1 MAEISN
7 IRSVKGMHDLLP
19 ASSRVFSRI
28 EAEMRRVFSQYG
40 FSEIRTPVVE
50 ETRLF
55 SRGIGEETDIV
66 AKEMYTFLDRD
77 GTSLSLRP
85 ENTASAVRAYI
96 EHGMAVSD
104 PVARW
109 YYAGP
114 MFRHER
120 AQKGRYRQFHQIGAE
135 IFGISDAAADAEL
148 MHMLMDFAAAV
159 GVSGG
164 RLGIN
169 SLGCAACR
177 PAYREALKSF
187 AVGVRERLCEDCGR
201 RIETNPLRVLD
212 CKKEPCR
219 AATENAPASA
229 DHLCADCA
237 AHFAR
242 LRSALDAFGDTYEVD
257 RRMVRGLDY
266 YNRTTFELS
275 AAAPAEEGGDGAGLG
290 AQNAIAG
297 GGRYDGLVEILGG
310 RPTPAVGF
318 AVGLERLA
326 MLSPWAADPLPP
338 AVRVFVMAVGEGTLE
353 PAAALASGLRRR
365 GVSVEFDGSD
375 KGFKAKFKRADKS
388 GAVVAAIVGEDEAR
402 RGVCA
407 VKSMTAAMLPG
418 GEKQA
423 EVPVA
428 DAAAY
433 IETVLRHEA

>member
-1 MAEISN
+1 MAEN
-7 IRSVKGMHDLLP
+7 PQIRSVKGMHDLLP
-19 ASSRVFSRI
+19 ASSRVFARI
-28 EAEMRRVFSQYG
+28 ESEMRRVFSLYG

-66 AKEMYTFLDRD
+66 AKEMYSFLDRD

-96 EHGMAVSD
+96 EHGLSVSD

-109 YYAGP
+109 YYTGP

-135 IFGISDAAADAEL
+135 IFGIPDAAADAEL
-148 MHMLMDFAAAV
+148 IHMLMDFTAAV
-159 GVSGG
+159 GVGG
-164 RLGIN
+164 TRLGIN
-169 SLGCAACR
+169 SLGCPACR
-177 PAYREALKSF
+177 PAYRDALRAF
-187 AVGVRERLCEDCGR
+187 AAGVREHLCEDCRR

-212 CKKEPCR
+212 CKKETCR
-219 AATENAPASA
+219 AATEAAPASA
-229 DHLCADCA
+229 EHLCAECA
-237 AHFAR
+237 GHFGR
-242 LRSALDAFGDTYEVD
+242 LKAGLEAFGDPYEVD

-275 AAAPAEEGGDGAGLG
+275 AAAPAGGEAVALG
-290 AQNAIAG
+290 AQNAVAG
-297 GGRYDGLVEILGG
+297 GGRYDGLVEMLGG

-318 AVGLERLA
+318 AIGLERLA
-326 MLSPWAADPLPP
+326 MLSPWASEPVRP
-338 AVRVFVMAVGEGTLE
+338 AVRVFVMAVGEGTLG
-353 PAAALASGLRRR
+353 PAAALASGFRQM
-365 GVSVEFDGSD
+365 GIAVEFDGSD
-375 KGFKAKFKRADKS
+375 RGFRAKFKRADKS
-388 GAVVAAIVGEDEAR
+388 GAAVAVVVGEDEAK

-407 VKSMTAAMLPG
+407 VKAMAAGIPSG

-423 EVPVA
+423 EVKMA

-433 IETVLRHEA
+433 IANILRREA